1 LSLTFPSTDE
11 ALRAVALVADLSSKP
26 ANIEGTL
33 IEMTVDNGPSVT
45 ADALRRIDGAGIAL
59 SGLALREPSLDD
71 VFLNLT
77 GHKAEDE
84 PLDAPAP
91 SGRGTKKGSRT

>member
-1 LSLTFPSTDE
+1 
-11 ALRAVALVADLSSKP
+11 
-26 ANIEGTL
+26 
-33 IEMTVDNGPSVT
+33 MTVDNGPSVT

-77 GHKAEDE
+77 GHKAEDRSARWLRL
-84 PLDAPAP
+84 PLVDERRR
-91 SGRGTKKGSRT
+91 GRA

>member
-1 LSLTFPSTDE
+1 
-11 ALRAVALVADLSSKP
+11 
-26 ANIEGTL
+26 
-33 IEMTVDNGPSVT
+33 MTVDNGPSVT

-77 GHKAEDE
+77 GHKAEEVNEDAE
-84 PLDAPAP
+84 PAT
-91 SGRGTKKGSRT
+91 GRRGRRKASA